1 MLEQD
6 LKQAVLHYL
15 GDRAGKTEVR
25 VLESG
30 LAAAAERRREFERR
44 RLEITEEIR
53 NGTRRSSGKL
63 PV

>member
-6 LKQAVLHYL
+6 LKQAVLRYL
-15 GDRAGKTEVR
+15 GDKADKTDVRA
-25 VLESG
+25 LESG
-30 LAAAAERRREFERR
+30 LAAAAERRREFECR